1 MYKYTTSSLSM
12 WPNQSAGQGFFSSI
26 AIAISLMKREDK
38 GEKTTYKICVL
49 SASLQH
55 SVAASYVS

>member
-1 MYKYTTSSLSM
+1 MHKYITSSLSM

-38 GEKTTYKICVL
+38 GEKTTYKICAL
-49 SASLQH
+49 SA
-55 SVAASYVS
+55 